1 LDSCLEGKKKRAIK
15 RERKKKEEN
24 QQERRKNTVKP
35 SPNLDSN
42 GMGHKTPFLFS
53 LRPRTGNEE
62 ENPKKIDLR
71 LKLAVKETEI
81 N

>member
-1 LDSCLEGKKKRAIK
+1 
-15 RERKKKEEN
+15 
-24 QQERRKNTVKP
+24 
-35 SPNLDSN
+35 
-42 GMGHKTPFLFS
+42 MGHETPFLFY

-71 LKLAVKETEI
+71 PKLAEKETEI